1 MYCVSASDIHIDD
14 LHWKKRE
21 YSSFMAYSESKLA
34 NVLFSAELA
43 RRLEGNFTIE
53 TNFLTV
59 DISLWD
65 RHNFIIIIIITYL
78 LTYLLT
84 AIQFSLSGSS
94 PYTSTD
100 KTNNIHKRNNTKTQ
114 YKQYKTQ

>member
-43 RRLEGNFTIE
+43 RRLEGKFTIE

-78 LTYLLT
+78 LTV
-84 AIQFSLSGSS
+84 IEFSLGGSS
-94 PYTSTD
+94 PYTSTSYIQ
-100 KTNNIHKRNNTKTQ
+100 NNNVHKRNNTKTQ
-114 YKQYKTQ
+114 YKQCKTQ